1 VSVEVIWSTPDA
13 DNLLGYMARVSN
25 PDAKPEDE
33 ASKLISYLIR
43 NDHWSPFEM
52 VNMCVEINTTRT
64 IARQILRHRSF
75 SFQEFSQRY
84 AAVTQFTPNIAPRL
98 QDPKNRQASIPT
110 DDYALKS
117 WWMDVQDDIK
127 VIADSYYNM
136 ALDRGIAK
144 EVARDILPEGYTP
157 TKMYMNGN
165 FRSWL
170 HYFKVRTGNGTQ
182 PEHVEIAQQIEEL
195 FAGVAPDTYK
205 AIKEHYK

>member
-1 VSVEVIWSTPDA
+1 VSVEVIWTTPDA

-64 IARQILRHRSF
+64 VARQILRHRSF

-84 AAVTQFTPNIAPRL
+84 AAIAEFTDNVPARL
-98 QDPKNRQASIPT
+98 QDPKNRQASLPT
-110 DDYALKS
+110 TEEGLKNWWEGAQNELKDAATYYYQTALGK
-117 WWMDVQDDIK
+117 
-127 VIADSYYNM
+127 
-136 ALDRGIAK
+136 GIAK
-144 EVARDILPEGYTP
+144 EVARNVLPEGYTP

-182 PEHVEIAQQIEEL
+182 PEHVEIAQRIEEL
-195 FAGVAPDTYK
+195 FAGVAPDTYN
-205 AIKEHYK
+205 AIKGNYK